1 MSSETTPPNTGRQ
14 AFNSDLL
21 DRMIGAMGDAQV
33 IDTRCQALMQALC
46 APLEE
51 AFQEAANI
59 EIIARPGD
67 IHQGRRRNLLQ
78 ALGQDTVYCESEI
91 PGWSQEIASLCGTK
105 LIIALVECL
114 LGGSDPEDLDIVARP
129 LSAIELD
136 MSLLVFEQ
144 LNEALQAIVAKSAPS
159 QAMAGKGSGG
169 KGIANR
175 SAGDRPVVNKPLLD
189 VPEEESD
196 TIPDF
201 HAAALTI
208 NLEFG
213 NSSTPLTLI
222 VPQSILL
229 KTKRIVGASVRK
241 AGDASDDWTERLS
254 ERVSRSQIN
263 LQAAVAL
270 APLPLGDISRLQP
283 GDLIG
288 FADNGDIQVTLSANG
303 KALYSCA
310 LGKSGSQ
317 YMVKVEGPVGPDENW
332 RSDFS

>member
-1 MSSETTPPNTGRQ
+1 MSSELTTPNTPKS
-14 AFNSDLL
+14 FDSDLL

-33 IDTRCQALMQALC
+33 IETRCQTLIQALC
-46 APLEE
+46 TPLEE
-51 AFQEAANI
+51 AFRQAANI
-59 EIIARPGD
+59 EITARPGD
-67 IHQGRRRNLLQ
+67 VHQGRRRELLA
-78 ALGQDTVYCESEI
+78 ALGHDAVYCESAI

-129 LSAIELD
+129 LSGIELD

-144 LNEALQAIVAKSAPS
+144 LNESLQTIVSKSVPS
-159 QAMAGKGSGG
+159 KDSGG
-169 KGIANR
+169 KGI
-175 SAGDRPVVNKPLLD
+175 SDKSVVNKPMLD
-189 VPEEESD
+189 VPEEEDD
-196 TIPDF
+196 TISDF
-201 HAAALTI
+201 HAAALTV

-229 KTKRIVGASVRK
+229 KTKRIVGPSVK
-241 AGDASDDWTERLS
+241 KPGDTSDEWTERLS

-288 FADNGDIQVTLSANG
+288 FADNGDIEVTLSANG
-303 KALYSCA
+303 KALYTCA
-310 LGKSGSQ
+310 LGKSGSR
-317 YMVKVEGPVGPDENW
+317 YMVKVEGPAGPDENW

>member
-1 MSSETTPPNTGRQ
+1 MSSELTSPNTGPQ
-14 AFNSDLL
+14 GFDPDLL

-33 IDTRCQALMQALC
+33 IETRCQALIQALC
-46 APLEE
+46 GPLEE

-59 EIIARPGD
+59 EISARPGD
-67 IHQGRRRNLLQ
+67 IHQGRRRDLLK
-78 ALGQDTVYCESEI
+78 ALGHDAVYCESEI

-144 LNEALQAIVAKSAPS
+144 LNETLQTIVAKSVPS
-159 QAMAGKGSGG
+159 QAPVGNVGKGNAGKVAADKS
-169 KGIANR
+169 
-175 SAGDRPVVNKPLLD
+175 VVNKPLLD
-189 VPEEESD
+189 IPEEEDD
-196 TIPDF
+196 TLPDF

-222 VPQSILL
+222 VPQSVLL
-229 KTKRIVGASVRK
+229 KTKRIVGTAVK
-241 AGDASDDWTERLS
+241 KPGDASNDWTERLS

-288 FADNGDIQVTLSANG
+288 FADNGDIEVTLSANG
-303 KALYSCA
+303 KALYTCA

-317 YMVKVEGPVGPDENW
+317 YMVKVEGPAGPDENW

>member
-1 MSSETTPPNTGRQ
+1 MSTEQTSPDNGPQG
-14 AFNSDLL
+14 FDSDLL

-33 IDTRCQALMQALC
+33 IETKCQALIHALC

-51 AFQEAANI
+51 AFQAAANI
-59 EIIARPGD
+59 EITARPGD
-67 IHQGRRRNLLQ
+67 IHQGRRRELLK
-78 ALGQDTVYCESEI
+78 ALGHDAVYCESEI

-136 MSLLVFEQ
+136 MSFLVFEQ
-144 LNEALQAIVAKSAPS
+144 LAETLQSIVAKSAAS
-159 QAMAGKGSGG
+159 KDTGG
-169 KGIANR
+169 KGIGNKAEV
-175 SAGDRPVVNKPLLD
+175 SKPLLEI
-189 VPEEESD
+189 PEEED
-196 TIPDF
+196 DVLADF
-201 HAAALTI
+201 HAAAMTV

-222 VPQSILL
+222 VPQSVLL
-229 KTKRIVGASVRK
+229 KTKRF
-241 AGDASDDWTERLS
+241 AGTTAKKPGDKSDDWAERLS

-288 FADNGDIQVTLSANG
+288 FADDGDIEVTLSANG
-303 KALYSCA
+303 KALYTCA

-317 YMVKVEGPVGPDENW
+317 YMVKVEGPAGPDENW